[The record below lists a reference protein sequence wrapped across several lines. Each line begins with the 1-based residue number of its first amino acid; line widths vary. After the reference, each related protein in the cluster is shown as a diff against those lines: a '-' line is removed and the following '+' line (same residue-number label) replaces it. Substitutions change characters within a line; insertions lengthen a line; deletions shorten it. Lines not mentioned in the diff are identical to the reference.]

1 MSPVEESPAE
11 ESPAEQ
17 NAGNKLKALAASA
30 RAAALP
36 RLVALRDRF
45 LALGRKQQIAVG
57 AGAGVLVLALA
68 LAGGGSSEVDSDLTF
83 AARRGNLDI
92 TVLEGGALEALQS
105 QEIRSQVRDRS
116 GVKILSIV
124 EEGYR
129 VTEEDVAA
137 GKILVE
143 LDTSS
148 LVDEQLN
155 QEIAVETAEASF
167 IERRAEYEIQLNT
180 NMTQLNDARQQMRF
194 ARLDFEKFLGA
205 DIVNDII
212 ARLEIEERLAASEAA
227 DRAVLE
233 SADADTLAANAAQT
247 EAAPAGLPE
256 GIEIDSLP
264 PQMRDRIERMMAE
277 TGGQLPPEM
286 LERMRRFAS
295 GEFPP
300 GGFGQ
305 RQGGGFAGGPDGAGF
320 GQGDR
325 GGFAGAPSAGLGGSA
340 PAQPEALESGDRAEE
355 VVVLELPP
363 ADIDPEPPEVS
374 LLMDESYMAVRDQID
389 FTQYADFDQLADGEA
404 KQRLRI
410 LLDEL
415 QVSQEE
421 YLLAQDRIEGQRR
434 LEARGFIT
442 PTELEAEELNL
453 NKAANKQQ
461 EKETALRLYI
471 QYTFPKEAEEFLSN
485 FENAVMAYQRQVKE
499 NIAKEAQ
506 ERANFS
512 SAERKFNL
520 EKYKLADIELQID
533 AATIEAERPGLVVYG
548 GSNQGSNRYRGN
560 NQEAIQEGATVRERQ
575 PILTIP
581 DMREM
586 AVRVDIHESAV
597 QRVEVGQP
605 AVVSIDAF
613 PDVRLSGEVIK
624 VAVVADSANSFMNP
638 DLKVYPSQVR
648 IDGTHDWLRPGMSAQ
663 VEILVASHADVIH
676 VPVQAVSYFGNDQ
689 VVYVNRGGSVER
701 RVVEVGDF
709 SDSFIEIV
717 SGLEE
722 GEEVLL
728 LPPRQNETAS
738 S

>member
-1 MSPVEESPAE
+1 MNPVEESP
-11 ESPAEQ
+11 
-17 NAGNKLKALAASA
+17 GDRLKALAGRA

-36 RLVALRDRF
+36 GLAALRDRY
-45 LALGRKQQIAVG
+45 LALDRKMQIGIA

-68 LAGGGSSEVDSDLTF
+68 LSGGGSGSDNSGLTF

-105 QEIRSQVRDRS
+105 QEIRSRVRDRS

-137 GKILVE
+137 GMILVE

-148 LVDEQLN
+148 LIDNRLS
-155 QEIAVETAEASF
+155 QEIAVETSEAAF
-167 IERRAEYEIQLNT
+167 IERRAAYEIQLNT

-233 SADADTLAANAAQT
+233 NAETART
-247 EAAPAGLPE
+247 EAEEPEAAPSGLPE
-256 GIEIDSLP
+256 GIEIESLP
-264 PQMRDRIERMMAE
+264 PPMQDRVRQLMAE
-277 TGGQLPPEM
+277 NGGQLPPEM
-286 LERMRRFAS
+286 VERMQRFAS

-300 GGFGQ
+300 GGRPGDGFQGGPG
-305 RQGGGFAGGPDGAGF
+305 GGGFGGAFSDGAPVEDPAPAF
-320 GQGDR
+320 EIGDR
-325 GGFAGAPSAGLGGSA
+325 I
-340 PAQPEALESGDRAEE
+340 EE
-355 VVVLELPP
+355 IAVLELPP
-363 ADIDPEPPEVS
+363 SDIDPVPPEVT
-374 LLMDESYMAVRDQID
+374 LLMDESYMQIRDRID
-389 FTQYADFDQLADGEA
+389 FTQYADFEELADGEA

-415 QVSQEE
+415 QVAQEE

-485 FENAVMAYQRQVKE
+485 YENAVMAYQRQVKE
-499 NIAKEAQ
+499 NIAREAQ
-506 ERANFS
+506 ELANFS

-520 EKYKLADIELQID
+520 EKYKLADIEAQID
-533 AATIEAERPGLVVYG
+533 AATIEAELPGLVVYG
-548 GSNQGSNRYRGN
+548 GSDQGSSRYRGSS
-560 NQEAIQEGATVRERQ
+560 QEAIQEGATVRERQ

-586 AVRVDIHESAV
+586 AVSVDIHESAV
-597 QRVEVGQP
+597 QRVAVGQP
-605 AVVSIDAF
+605 AVILIDAY
-613 PDVRLSGEVIK
+613 PDARLTGEVIK

-663 VEILVASHADVIH
+663 VEILVASLEEVVY
-676 VPVQAVSYFGNDQ
+676 VPVQAVSYFGSDQ
-689 VVYVNRGGSVER
+689 VVYVSRGSSVER
-701 RVVEVGDF
+701 RVIEVGDF
-709 SDSFIEIV
+709 SDSFIEV
-717 SGLEE
+717 VTGLEE

-728 LPPRQNETAS
+728 LPPRETEA
-738 S
+738 

>member
-1 MSPVEESPAE
+1 MNPVEESP
-11 ESPAEQ
+11 
-17 NAGNKLKALAASA
+17 GDKLKALAERA

-36 RLVALRDRF
+36 WLTALRDRY
-45 LALGRKQQIAVG
+45 LALDRKLQIGIA
-57 AGAGVLVLALA
+57 AGAGVLILALA
-68 LAGGGSSEVDSDLTF
+68 FTGGGSGGDNNSLTF

-105 QEIRSQVRDRS
+105 QEIRSRVRDRS

-137 GKILVE
+137 GMILVE

-148 LVDEQLN
+148 LVDNRLS
-155 QEIAVETAEASF
+155 QEIAVETSEAAF
-167 IERRAEYEIQLNT
+167 IERRAAYEIQLNT

-233 SADADTLAANAAQT
+233 NAETART
-247 EAAPAGLPE
+247 EAEEPEAAPSGLPE
-256 GIEIDSLP
+256 GIEIESLP
-264 PQMRDRIERMMAE
+264 PPMQNRIRQMLAE
-277 TGGQLPPEM
+277 NGGQLPPEM
-286 LERMRRFAS
+286 VDRMQRFAS

-300 GGFGQ
+300 GGRPGGGF
-305 RQGGGFAGGPDGAGF
+305 QGGGGFGDGATVGDPAPALEI
-320 GQGDR
+320 GDR
-325 GGFAGAPSAGLGGSA
+325 I
-340 PAQPEALESGDRAEE
+340 EE
-355 VVVLELPP
+355 VAVLELPP
-363 ADIDPEPPEVS
+363 SDIDPVPPEVT
-374 LLMDESYMAVRDQID
+374 LLMDESYMEIRDRID
-389 FTQYADFDQLADGEA
+389 FTQYADFEELADGEA

-415 QVSQEE
+415 QVAQEE

-485 FENAVMAYQRQVKE
+485 YENAVMAYQRQVKE
-499 NIAKEAQ
+499 NIAREAQ
-506 ERANFS
+506 ELANFS

-520 EKYKLADIELQID
+520 EKYKLADIEAQID
-533 AATIEAERPGLVVYG
+533 AATIEAELPGLVVYG
-548 GSNQGSNRYRGN
+548 GSDQGSSRYRSSS
-560 NQEAIQEGATVRERQ
+560 QEAIQEGATVRERQ

-586 AVRVDIHESAV
+586 AVSVDIHESAV
-597 QRVEVGQP
+597 QRVAVGQP
-605 AVVSIDAF
+605 AVILIDAY
-613 PDVRLSGEVIK
+613 PDVRLTGEVIK

-663 VEILVASHADVIH
+663 VEILVASLEEVVY
-676 VPVQAVSYFGNDQ
+676 VPVQAVSYFGSDQ
-689 VVYVNRGGSVER
+689 VVYVSRGGSVER
-701 RVVEVGDF
+701 RVIEVGDF
-709 SDSFIEIV
+709 SDSFIEVV

-728 LPPRQNETAS
+728 LPPREQLES
-738 S
+738 SAA

>member
-1 MSPVEESPAE
+1 MNPVEESP
-11 ESPAEQ
+11 
-17 NAGNKLKALAASA
+17 GDRLKALAGRA

-36 RLVALRDRF
+36 GLAALRDRY
-45 LALGRKQQIAVG
+45 LALDRKMQIGIA

-68 LAGGGSSEVDSDLTF
+68 LSGGGSGSDNSGLTF

-105 QEIRSQVRDRS
+105 QEIRSRVRDRS

-137 GKILVE
+137 GMILVE

-148 LVDEQLN
+148 LIDNRLS
-155 QEIAVETAEASF
+155 QEIAVETSEAAF
-167 IERRAEYEIQLNT
+167 IERRAAYEIQLNT

-233 SADADTLAANAAQT
+233 NAETART
-247 EAAPAGLPE
+247 EAEEPEAAPSGLPE
-256 GIEIDSLP
+256 GIEIESLP
-264 PQMRDRIERMMAE
+264 PPMQDRVRQLMAE
-277 TGGQLPPEM
+277 NGGQLPAEM
-286 LERMRRFAS
+286 VERMQRFAS
-295 GEFPP
+295 GEFPAGGRSGGGFQGGP
-300 GGFGQ
+300 GGGGFG
-305 RQGGGFAGGPDGAGF
+305 GAFSDGAPVEDPAPAF
-320 GQGDR
+320 EIGDR
-325 GGFAGAPSAGLGGSA
+325 I
-340 PAQPEALESGDRAEE
+340 EE
-355 VVVLELPP
+355 IAVLELPP
-363 ADIDPEPPEVS
+363 SDIDPVPPEVT
-374 LLMDESYMAVRDQID
+374 LLMDESYMQIRDRID
-389 FTQYADFDQLADGEA
+389 FTQYADFEELADGEA

-415 QVSQEE
+415 QVAQEE

-485 FENAVMAYQRQVKE
+485 YENAVMAYQRQVKE
-499 NIAKEAQ
+499 NIAREAQ
-506 ERANFS
+506 ELANFS

-520 EKYKLADIELQID
+520 EKYKLADIEAQID
-533 AATIEAERPGLVVYG
+533 AATIEAELPGLVVYG
-548 GSNQGSNRYRGN
+548 GSDQGSSRYRGSS
-560 NQEAIQEGATVRERQ
+560 QEAIQEGATVRERQ

-586 AVRVDIHESAV
+586 AVSVDIHESAV
-597 QRVEVGQP
+597 QRVAVGQP
-605 AVVSIDAF
+605 AVILIDAY
-613 PDVRLSGEVIK
+613 PDARLTGEVIK

-663 VEILVASHADVIH
+663 VEILVASLEEVVY
-676 VPVQAVSYFGNDQ
+676 VPVQAVSYFGSDQ
-689 VVYVNRGGSVER
+689 VVYVSRGSSVER
-701 RVVEVGDF
+701 RVIEVGDF
-709 SDSFIEIV
+709 SDSFIEV
-717 SGLEE
+717 VTGLEE

-728 LPPRQNETAS
+728 LPPRETEA
-738 S
+738 